1 MLKKFEVEENGKKVN
16 YEVWTNNSCLTNS
29 IKVEEETKGREIN
42 LNYFDHENWTISIT
56 NYNVRDIHSITL
68 YRMNMKTIYKNDIL
82 ATKEEQLK
90 AEELFEKYFGTVQK
104 LLREERYKN
113 IETIK
118 ILIEKVDDKTEIKEL
133 KNAKL
138 IDGNGFTVNEKD
150 IIKIDPEIGLLNYA
164 TGFVISEESEKIVPV
179 YLNPVNKNK
188 ISKCTEPTFYKKL
201 LNKMLFDI
209 KKLI

>member
-1 MLKKFEVEENGKKVN
+1 MLKKFEVKENGKKVN
-16 YEVWTNNSCLTNS
+16 YEVWTNNLCLINS
-29 IKVEEETKGREIN
+29 IKVEEETKGREIY

-56 NYNVRDIHSITL
+56 NYNVRDIHSTTL

-90 AEELFEKYFGTVQK
+90 AKEIFEKYFGNVKK
-104 LLREERYKN
+104 LLREERHKN

-150 IIKIDPEIGLLNYA
+150 IIEIDPEIGLLNYA

-179 YLNPVNKNK
+179 YLSPFNKNK
-188 ISKCTEPTFYKKL
+188 ISKCAEPKFYKKL

-209 KKLI
+209 KN